1 MAISLGL
8 LAAILLGIGAGGIL
22 GGSAGVGNDEG
33 LHGDTY
39 RTSKTWFGSTRNS
52 EIGKA
57 FRDYAASQGY
67 DSDFL
72 NSLTDTELG
81 SLIKSSY
88 TDGEGDFLGIGNS
101 NLMFSDALK
110 DLQEAEKYKVPNTID
125 YSQIYEQAEQD
136 IAAENAEVEALYD
149 QLLSQQTANLN
160 QQMADLNQSYQDTTN
175 QILSSDYIKNRQLM
189 DTATSELSR
198 SRRNALEAGASAG
211 LRLANNVNTML
222 SVQNQQAQQSLET
235 SNNLAQMML
244 NQRQAAAG
252 IRGDY
257 YNTLAN
263 DTANRAALKQGSS
276 ERVAQHKATQ
286 TGLAESEYQNK
297 LDNWDAT
304 MGNNP
309 WGGNFATH
317 SRRQS
322 QKGKYYGG

>member
-1 MAISLGL
+1 M
-8 LAAILLGIGAGGIL
+8 
-22 GGSAGVGNDEG
+22 GSYYDSSGKFTKGWFTDI
-33 LHGDTY
+33 
-39 RTSKTWFGSTRNS
+39 TSSSSSNS
-52 EIGKA
+52 EIAKV
-57 FRDYAASQGY
+57 FRDYLKSQGY
-67 DSDFL
+67 QHDLIDGMSD
-72 NSLTDTELG
+72 NELAVLLKNNYYNKVG
-81 SLIKSSY
+81 S
-88 TDGEGDFLGIGNS
+88 FLGQEDYTLDFTG
-101 NLMFSDALK
+101 ALK
-110 DLQEAEKYKVPNTID
+110 DLQEAEKYKVPNFID
-125 YSQIYEQAEQD
+125 YGQIYEQAEQD

-222 SVQNQQAQQSLET
+222 SVQNQQAQQSLQT

-263 DTANRAALKQGSS
+263 DTANRAALKQGSA
-276 ERVAQHKATQ
+276 ERAASYKATQ
-286 TGLAESEYQNK
+286 TGLAQSEYQNK

-309 WGGNFATH
+309 WGGNYSTY

>member
-1 MAISLGL
+1 MGFGLGL
-8 LAAILLGIGAGGIL
+8 LAATLLGIALAASGTAHGEGPQ
-22 GGSAGVGNDEG
+22 GSQ
-33 LHGDTY
+33 GDTY
-39 RTSKTWFGSTRNS
+39 RTTKTTFGSTKNS

-72 NSLTDTELG
+72 DSLSDKDLG
-81 SLIKSSY
+81 SLLSSSY
-88 TDGEGDFLGIGNS
+88 AENGRNFLGVENTDII
-101 NLMFSDALK
+101 FSDALK
-110 DLQEAEKYKVPNTID
+110 ELQESEKYRVPNLID

-222 SVQNQQAQQSLET
+222 SVQNQQAQQSLQT

-257 YNTLAN
+257 YNALTN
-263 DTANRAALKQGSS
+263 DTANRAALKQGNA
-276 ERVAQHKATQ
+276 ERTASYKATQ
-286 TGLAESEYQNK
+286 TGLAQSEYQNR

-309 WGGNFATH
+309 WGDHRFTY
-317 SRRQS
+317 SRRQD
-322 QKGKYYGG
+322 QRNKYYGG